1 MNYSN
6 LHLYCLFRL
15 VYRLSRSHPDTCLC
29 RDQRATQAGFTLLES
44 LVVVILIGILA
55 AIATPSWLGFLANQ
69 RLNRANEQVLQT
81 IRKAQ
86 AEAKRT
92 GTYREARFNIA
103 TDPPQFA
110 IVPVR
115 ATFNPALSLVS
126 LPAAQ
131 VNGWEPL
138 GQGNIPGDTLR
149 LTDNNPNSDAIIF
162 SPKGTVVS
170 RVLAPTNPSQL
181 PYIVTV
187 SLRDRPNVRRCI
199 RLESLLGAISQGTD
213 TACP

>member
-1 MNYSN
+1 MNHSN
-6 LHLYCLFRL
+6 LHLYCFFRL
-15 VYRLSRSHPDTCLC
+15 VYGLSRSHPDACLC
-29 RDQRATQAGFTLLES
+29 RNQRATQVGFTLLES

-69 RLNRANEQVLQT
+69 RLSRANEQVLQVM
-81 IRKAQ
+81 RKAQ

-92 GTYREARFNIA
+92 GTYREARFNFA
-103 TDPPQFA
+103 ADPPQFA
-110 IVPVR
+110 IAPVIT
-115 ATFNPALSLVS
+115 TFNPALSLVP
-126 LPAAQ
+126 LPTEQ
-131 VNGWEPL
+131 INGWEPL
-138 GQGNIPGDTLR
+138 GQGNIPGNTLR
-149 LTDNNPNSDAIIF
+149 LTDNNPNGDAIMF

-199 RLESLLGAISQGTD
+199 RLESLLGAISQGAD
-213 TACP
+213 NACP